1 MRCLNSSKIFMEEKQ
16 CTIQRK
22 VSVTGAGL
30 HTRQCGTLTF
40 NPAPVN
46 TGIRFR
52 RIDLENRPII
62 EADVDNVIDT
72 ARGTT
77 LGKGGVKLYTVE
89 HVLASLRGMGVDN
102 VLIDIDVEEMP
113 IMDGSGKE
121 FVKAIKEAGIVEQ
134 NAPRNYYVIKEP
146 ITYRNEVLGI
156 ELSVE
161 PCDTFQVDVTVKY
174 NTRVLDKQSASLHD
188 LKDFESEI
196 APCRTFVFLHE
207 LETLLSRNLITGGDL
222 TNAIVFVNKN
232 VSPEELDHIAQFFK
246 KPKVEVREGGTLNN
260 VDLYFENEPARH
272 KLLDVI
278 GDLTLIGKPIKG
290 HVKAYKPGHFSNTA
304 FARAIKQAMLQ
315 QE

>member
-1 MRCLNSSKIFMEEKQ
+1 MEEKQ

-134 NAPRNYYVIKEP
+134 SAPRNYYVIKDP

-188 LKDFESEI
+188 LKDFETEI

-207 LETLLSRNLITGGDL
+207 LETLLSRNLIKGGDL

>member
-1 MRCLNSSKIFMEEKQ
+1 MEEKQ

-188 LKDFESEI
+188 LKDFENEI

-207 LETLLSRNLITGGDL
+207 LETLLSRNLIKGGDL

>member
-1 MRCLNSSKIFMEEKQ
+1 MEEKQ

-52 RIDLENRPII
+52 RIDLEHRPII

-113 IMDGSGKE
+113 IMDGSAKE
-121 FVKAIKEAGIVEQ
+121 FVKVIKEAGILEQ
-134 NAPRNYYVIKEP
+134 NAPRDYYVIKEP

-161 PCDTFQVDVTVKY
+161 PCDSFQVDVTVKY

-188 LKDFESEI
+188 LKDFETEI

-207 LETLLSRNLITGGDL
+207 LETLLSRNLIKGGDL

>member
-1 MRCLNSSKIFMEEKQ
+1 MEEKQ

-207 LETLLSRNLITGGDL
+207 LETLLSRNLIKGGDL

-232 VSPEELDHIAQFFK
+232 ISPEELDHIAQFFK

>member
-1 MRCLNSSKIFMEEKQ
+1 MEEKQ

-22 VSVTGAGL
+22 VSVNGAGL

-174 NTRVLDKQSASLHD
+174 NTRVMDKQSASLHD

-207 LETLLSRNLITGGDL
+207 LETLLSRNLIKGGDL
-222 TNAIVFVNKN
+222 NNAIVFVNKN

-260 VDLYFENEPARH
+260 VDLYIENEPARH

-304 FARAIKQAMLQ
+304 FARAIKQAMLH

>member
-1 MRCLNSSKIFMEEKQ
+1 MEEKQ
-16 CTIQRK
+16 CTIKRK
-22 VSVTGAGL
+22 ISVTGAGL

-89 HVLASLRGMGVDN
+89 HVLASLRGMGIDN

-134 NAPRNYYVIKEP
+134 NAPRDYFVIKEP
-146 ITYRNEVLGI
+146 ISYRNDVLGI

-188 LKDFESEI
+188 LKDFETEI

-207 LETLLSRNLITGGDL
+207 LETLLSRNLIKGGDL

>member
-1 MRCLNSSKIFMEEKQ
+1 MEEKQ

-30 HTRQCGTLTF
+30 HTRQCGTMTF

-161 PCDTFQVDVTVKY
+161 PCNTFQIDVTVKY

-207 LETLLSRNLITGGDL
+207 LETLLSRNLIKGGDL

>member
-1 MRCLNSSKIFMEEKQ
+1 M
-16 CTIQRK
+16 
-22 VSVTGAGL
+22 

-89 HVLASLRGMGVDN
+89 HVLASLRGMGIDN

-134 NAPRNYYVIKEP
+134 NAPRDYFVIKEP
-146 ITYRNEVLGI
+146 ISYRNDVLGI

-188 LKDFESEI
+188 LKDFETEI

-207 LETLLSRNLITGGDL
+207 LETLLSRNLIKGGDL

>member
-1 MRCLNSSKIFMEEKQ
+1 MEEKQ

-52 RIDLENRPII
+52 RIDLESRPII

-146 ITYRNEVLGI
+146 ISYRNEVLGI

-207 LETLLSRNLITGGDL
+207 LETLLSRNLIKGGDL

>member
-1 MRCLNSSKIFMEEKQ
+1 MEEKQ
-16 CTIQRK
+16 CTLKRK

-52 RIDLENRPII
+52 RIDLEDQPII

-72 ARGTT
+72 TRGTT
-77 LGKGGVKLYTVE
+77 LGKGGVKIYTVE

-102 VLIDIDVEEMP
+102 VLIDIDVEETP

-121 FVKAIKEAGIVEQ
+121 FVKVLKEAGIVQ
-134 NAPRNYYVIKEP
+134 QKALRDYFVVKEP
-146 ITYRNEVLGI
+146 IVYRNEVLGI
-156 ELSVE
+156 ELSIE
-161 PCDTFQVDVTVKY
+161 PCDSFQIDVTVKY
-174 NTRVLDKQSASLHD
+174 NTKVLDKQSASLHD
-188 LKDFESEI
+188 MKDFETEI

-207 LETLLSRNLITGGDL
+207 LETLLSRNLIKGGDL

-232 VSPEELDHIAQFFK
+232 VSSEELDHIAAFFK
-246 KPKVEVREGGTLNN
+246 KPKVLVKEGGILNN
-260 VDLYFENEPARH
+260 VDLYFDNEPARH

-278 GDLTLIGKPIKG
+278 GDLTLVGKPIKG
-290 HVKAYKPGHFSNTA
+290 HVKAYKPGHFSNTS
-304 FARAIKQAMLQ
+304 FARKIKHAMLQ
-315 QE
+315 QQE

>member
-1 MRCLNSSKIFMEEKQ
+1 MEEKQ

-89 HVLASLRGMGVDN
+89 HVLASLRGMGIDN

-134 NAPRNYYVIKEP
+134 SAPRNYYVIKDP

-188 LKDFESEI
+188 LKDFETEI

-207 LETLLSRNLITGGDL
+207 LETLLSRNLIKGGDL

-232 VSPEELDHIAQFFK
+232 ISPEELDHIAQFFK

>member
-1 MRCLNSSKIFMEEKQ
+1 MEDKQHTIKRKI
-16 CTIQRK
+16 
-22 VSVTGAGL
+22 SVTGAGL

-134 NAPRNYYVIKEP
+134 NAPRDYYVIKEP
-146 ITYRNEVLGI
+146 ISYRNEVLGI

-188 LKDFESEI
+188 LKDFETEI

-207 LETLLSRNLITGGDL
+207 LETLLSRNLIKGGDL

>member
-1 MRCLNSSKIFMEEKQ
+1 MEEKQ
-16 CTIQRK
+16 CTIKRK

-121 FVKAIKEAGIVEQ
+121 FVKAIKEAGIIEQ
-134 NAPRNYYVIKEP
+134 NAFRNYYVIKEP
-146 ITYRNEVLGI
+146 IIYRNEVLGI

-188 LKDFESEI
+188 LKDFETEI

-207 LETLLSRNLITGGDL
+207 LETLLSRNLIKGGDL

>member
-1 MRCLNSSKIFMEEKQ
+1 MEEKQ

-134 NAPRNYYVIKEP
+134 NAPRDYYVIKEP

-188 LKDFESEI
+188 MKDFETEI

-207 LETLLSRNLITGGDL
+207 LETLLSRNLIKGGDL

-290 HVKAYKPGHFSNTA
+290 HVTAYKPGHFSNTA

>member
-1 MRCLNSSKIFMEEKQ
+1 MEEKQ

-146 ITYRNEVLGI
+146 ISYRNEVLGI

-207 LETLLSRNLITGGDL
+207 LETLLSRNLIKGGDL

>member
-1 MRCLNSSKIFMEEKQ
+1 MEEKQ
-16 CTIQRK
+16 CTIKRK
-22 VSVTGAGL
+22 ISVTGAGL

-102 VLIDIDVEEMP
+102 VLVDIDVEEMP

-134 NAPRNYYVIKEP
+134 NAFRNYYVIKEP

-188 LKDFESEI
+188 MKDFETEI

-207 LETLLSRNLITGGDL
+207 LETLLSRNLIKGGDL

-290 HVKAYKPGHFSNTA
+290 HVRAYKPGHFSNTA